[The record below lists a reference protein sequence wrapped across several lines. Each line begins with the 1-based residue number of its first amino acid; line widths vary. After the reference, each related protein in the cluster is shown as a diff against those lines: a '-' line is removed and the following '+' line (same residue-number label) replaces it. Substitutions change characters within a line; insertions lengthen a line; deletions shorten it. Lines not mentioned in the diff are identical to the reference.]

1 MINCPNCR
9 HQEVPGA
16 LFCSECGA
24 QLVFSDSSNT
34 TALPEKQLQN
44 DLPGTAPIQPNM
56 TSTLRARIMVHVIDN
71 GKLIPVT
78 DKTEFT
84 VGRAS
89 EGQPITPDVDLGE
102 FNAFDYGVSRLHIVV
117 RLTGEKLTIMDLGS
131 SNGTFINGVRI
142 PINLEQP
149 VSSGDIVSLGKF
161 RIQILVN
168 RITQ

>member
-1 MINCPNCR
+1 MIICPNCR
-9 HQEVPGA
+9 HEETPGA

-24 QLVFSDSSNT
+24 QLVFSDGSST
-34 TALPEKQLQN
+34 TALPEDQFKD
-44 DLPGTAPIQPNM
+44 DLPGTAPMQPNM
-56 TSTLRARIMVHVIDN
+56 TSTLRARIMVHIIDN

-102 FNAFDYGVSRLHIVV
+102 YNAFDYGVSRLHIVV

-131 SNGTFINGVRI
+131 SNGTFINAVRV
-142 PINLEQP
+142 PVNTEQT
-149 VSSGDIVSLGKF
+149 VTSADIVSLGKF

-168 RITQ
+168 RNS

>member
-1 MINCPNCR
+1 MIICPNCR
-9 HQEVPGA
+9 HEEVPGS
-16 LFCSECGA
+16 LFCSDCGA
-24 QLVFSDSSNT
+24 QLVFSDVSNT
-34 TALPEKQLQN
+34 TAFPEGQIRD
-44 DLPGTAPIQPNM
+44 DLPGTAPMQPNM
-56 TSTLRARIMVHVIDN
+56 TSTLRARIMVHIIDN

-131 SNGTFINGVRI
+131 SNGTFINAVRM
-142 PINLEQP
+142 PINSEHTIT
-149 VSSGDIVSLGKF
+149 SADIISLGKF

-168 RITQ
+168 RNS

>member
-1 MINCPNCR
+1 MILCPNC
-9 HQEVPGA
+9 HHEEVPGA

-24 QLVFSDSSNT
+24 QLVFEDAANT
-34 TALPEKQLQN
+34 TAFPERGMIMD
-44 DLPGTAPIQPNM
+44 DLPGTAPMQPNM
-56 TSTLRARIMVHVIDN
+56 TSTLRARIMVHIIDN

-102 FNAFDYGVSRLHIVV
+102 YNALDLGVSRLHIVV
-117 RLTGEKLTIMDLGS
+117 RLVGDRLSIMDLGS
-131 SNGTFINGVRI
+131 SNGTFVNGIRL
-142 PINLEQP
+142 PANSEQA
-149 VSSGDIVSLGKF
+149 VSSGDVVSLGKF

-168 RITQ
+168 RNS

>member
-1 MINCPNCR
+1 MIICPNCR
-9 HQEVPGA
+9 HEEVPGA
-16 LFCSECGA
+16 LFCSDCGS

-34 TALPEKQLQN
+34 TALPEKQVKD

-56 TSTLRARIMVHVIDN
+56 TATLRARIMVHVIDN

-102 FNAFDYGVSRLHIVV
+102 FNAFDFGVSRLHIVV
-117 RLTGEKLTIMDLGS
+117 RLVGEKLSIMDLGS
-131 SNGTFINGVRI
+131 SNGTFINAIRV
-142 PINLEQP
+142 PVNSEQSI
-149 VSSGDIVSLGKF
+149 SSGDIVSLGKF

-168 RITQ
+168 RIPQ

>member
-1 MINCPNCR
+1 MIICPNCR
-9 HQEVPGA
+9 HEEVPGA

-24 QLVFSDSSNT
+24 QLVFSDVSST
-34 TALPEKQLQN
+34 TALPEEQLKD
-44 DLPGTAPIQPNM
+44 DLPGTAPMQPNM
-56 TSTLRARIMVHVIDN
+56 TSTLRARIMVHIIDN

-131 SNGTFINGVRI
+131 SNGTFINAVRV
-142 PINLEQP
+142 PINSEQT
-149 VSSGDIVSLGKF
+149 VTSADIISLGKF

-168 RITQ
+168 RNS